1 MCFNARSVL
10 YDDSAIFLLFI
21 CVCLDIIKVSAKWYY
36 LLIYLKIN
44 KVYVELIGEKRLLA
58 ESH

>member
-1 MCFNARSVL
+1 
-10 YDDSAIFLLFI
+10 
-21 CVCLDIIKVSAKWYY
+21 VCLDIIKVSAKWYN

-44 KVYVELIGEKRLLA
+44 KVYVELIGLKRLLA

>member
-1 MCFNARSVL
+1 MQGLCYTMIQQHFFCL
-10 YDDSAIFLLFI
+10 Y
-21 CVCLDIIKVSAKWYY
+21 VCLDIIKVSAKWYN

-44 KVYVELIGEKRLLA
+44 KVYVELIGLKRLLA